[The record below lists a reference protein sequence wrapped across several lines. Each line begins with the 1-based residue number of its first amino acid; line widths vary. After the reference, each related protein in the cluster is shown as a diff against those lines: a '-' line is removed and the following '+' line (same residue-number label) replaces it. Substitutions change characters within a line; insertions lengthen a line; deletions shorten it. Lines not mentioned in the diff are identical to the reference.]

1 MMISKSQK
9 ELALQ
14 EYVSSL
20 QPLGEVAKNHGIPY
34 EALRKYAA
42 KRKAIRKKGRISEA
56 VKQEAKSKVEAAMSK
71 LGLSKGMVLGS
82 TVRKQK
88 NARPSNDLTN
98 GFSRWSAKEDETI
111 MDAIINGTHR
121 DTVAETLGRSAI
133 AISSRKYVLLTSG
146 RFEEYKNKRFKPLRT
161 KRSKRSTESKTVAQ
175 TVASTP
181 KMTPI
186 KTGLDFSAL
195 ADLVKSHGIK
205 VSISIDGSGAKINM
219 EI

>member
-1 MMISKSQK
+1 MMISKSKK

-34 EALRKYAA
+34 EALRKYAV
-42 KRKAIRKKGRISEA
+42 KKKAIRKKGRVSEA
-56 VKQEAKSKVEAAMSK
+56 VKQAAMSK

-98 GFSRWSAKEDETI
+98 GFSRWSVKEDEAI
-111 MDAIINGTHR
+111 MDAIINGTNR

-161 KRSKRSTESKTVAQ
+161 KRSKRSTESNTEKQ
-175 TVASTP
+175 TVSSTP

>member
-1 MMISKSQK
+1 MISKSKK
-9 ELALQ
+9 ELALR

-20 QPLGEVAKNHGIPY
+20 KPLAEVAKNHSMSV
-34 EALRKYAA
+34 EVLRQYATE
-42 KRKAIRKKGRISEA
+42 KKLIRKKGRVSNQT
-56 VKQEAKSKVEAAMSK
+56 KSSAKASAMAK
-71 LGLSKGMVLGS
+71 LGIVGRGIVLGS

-88 NARPSNDLTN
+88 NNRPSNDLVN
-98 GFSRWSAKEDETI
+98 GFSRWSAKEDEAI

-121 DTVAETLGRSAI
+121 DTVAEMLGRSAI

-161 KRSKRSTESKTVAQ
+161 KRGKRSTESKTVAQ
-175 TVASTP
+175 PVISTP
-181 KMTPI
+181 KMTPF